1 MAIKP
6 YKSPDIEAMFKQINP
21 NQIAPGNAAGLGS
34 GNQLGN
40 TAPSFFMN
48 NNSSLFDF
56 DMTDSNEYTF
66 SNPILDLDDD
76 DNNGGGGV
84 VDEGDGTETETETG
98 GQDPFELL
106 REFFPDASD
115 ERLQELVKFV
125 SVIPDE
131 IREAA
136 DPDAEMYQL
145 MRQERTAQLE
155 AQRDTAED
163 RARRGLF
170 LNLEQARGMEGKR
183 GFALGRNIYGDVSEA
198 AAAGFE
204 SVQDQFGRGLY
215 NINQSIIDRVGSA
228 ARYLA
233 SLEAQQKGDMLKL
246 ADLADLFKTD
256 NTSSNN
262 DDDDEEQQDNDYM
275 GNPSGSGTGD

>member
-1 MAIKP
+1 M
-6 YKSPDIEAMFKQINP
+6 
-21 NQIAPGNAAGLGS
+21 
-34 GNQLGN
+34 
-40 TAPSFFMN
+40 
-48 NNSSLFDF
+48 
-56 DMTDSNEYTF
+56 
-66 SNPILDLDDD
+66 
-76 DNNGGGGV
+76 
-84 VDEGDGTETETETG
+84 
-98 GQDPFELL
+98 
-106 REFFPDASD
+106 
-115 ERLQELVKFV
+115 

-155 AQRDTAED
+155 AQRDTAEN

-228 ARYLA
+228 ARYL
-233 SLEAQQKGDMLKL
+233 SLEAQQKEICLNLQTLQIYLKQITL
-246 ADLADLFKTD
+246 RLMMMMTA
-256 NTSSNN
+256 NN
-262 DDDDEEQQDNDYM
+262 KITIIWVTQAVQEQEINN
-275 GNPSGSGTGD
+275 G

>member
-6 YKSPDIEAMFKQINP
+6 YQSPDIEAMFKQINP

-34 GNQLGN
+34 GNQVSA

-48 NNSSLFDF
+48 NNSSLFNF
-56 DMTDSNEYTF
+56 DMTDATESTF
-66 SNPILDLDDD
+66 TNPIMDMD
-76 DNNGGGGV
+76 G
-84 VDEGDGTETETETG
+84 DEEEDETEGTGTEETG
-98 GQDPFELL
+98 GQDPFDLL

-155 AQRDTAED
+155 SQRDTAES

-228 ARYLA
+228 SRYLA

-256 NTSSNN
+256 NDTGI
-262 DDDDEEQQDNDYM
+262 DDDSDDEEQDNDYM
-275 GNPSGSGTGD
+275 GNPSGSGQGD

>member
-6 YKSPDIEAMFKQINP
+6 YQSPDIEAMFKQINP

-34 GNQLGN
+34 GNQVSA

-48 NNSSLFDF
+48 NNSSLFNF
-56 DMTDSNEYTF
+56 DMTDATESTF
-66 SNPILDLDDD
+66 TNPIMDMD
-76 DNNGGGGV
+76 G
-84 VDEGDGTETETETG
+84 DEEEDETEGTGTEETG
-98 GQDPFELL
+98 GQDPFDLL

-155 AQRDTAED
+155 SQRDTAES

-228 ARYLA
+228 SRYLA

-256 NTSSNN
+256 NDTGR
-262 DDDDEEQQDNDYM
+262 DDDSDDEEQDNDYM
-275 GNPSGSGTGD
+275 GNPSGSGQGD

>member
-66 SNPILDLDDD
+66 SNPIMGLDGDDD
-76 DNNGGGGV
+76 
-84 VDEGDGTETETETG
+84 VDEGDGTETETG

-256 NTSSNN
+256 NTVR
-262 DDDDEEQQDNDYM
+262 DDDSDDEEQDNDYM

>member
-6 YKSPDIEAMFKQINP
+6 YQSPDIEAMFKQINP

-34 GNQLGN
+34 GNQVSA

-48 NNSSLFDF
+48 NNSSLFNF
-56 DMTDSNEYTF
+56 DMTDATESTF
-66 SNPILDLDDD
+66 TNPIMDLD
-76 DNNGGGGV
+76 G
-84 VDEGDGTETETETG
+84 DEEEDETEGTGTEETG
-98 GQDPFELL
+98 GQDPFDLL

-155 AQRDTAED
+155 SQRDTAES

-228 ARYLA
+228 SRYLA

-256 NTSSNN
+256 NDTGR
-262 DDDDEEQQDNDYM
+262 DDDSDDEEQDNDYM
-275 GNPSGSGTGD
+275 GNPSGSGQGD